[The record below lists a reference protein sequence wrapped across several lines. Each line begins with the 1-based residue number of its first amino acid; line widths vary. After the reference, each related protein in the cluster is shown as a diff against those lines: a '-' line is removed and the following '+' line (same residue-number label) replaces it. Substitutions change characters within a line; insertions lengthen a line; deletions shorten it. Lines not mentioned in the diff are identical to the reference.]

1 MRVALYRVGTAARLS
16 GLPIVTLRNWEQRY
30 GVVVPTR
37 SASGQRLY
45 TLDDIEHLR
54 TLKASLDAGLSAGEA
69 HADLVRQLRD
79 EATGLRISDGAAIRE
94 QARRVRSEVAETHA
108 RTAAE
113 HERAA
118 RRLAALAERTQG
130 AAGDRFR
137 ELARK
142 ADERAA
148 RTRALADESRVRTT
162 APAGQATVYEL
173 QRRSA

>member
-16 GLPIVTLRNWEQRY
+16 GLPVVTLRNWEQRY

-69 HADLVRQLRD
+69 HADLVRQLR
-79 EATGLRISDGAAIRE
+79 EEEHGPPVREGAAIRE
-94 QARRVRSEVAETHA
+94 QARRLRSEVAETHA

-118 RRLAALAERTQG
+118 RRLIALAERTHG

-142 ADERAA
+142 AEERAA
-148 RTRALADESRVRTT
+148 RTRALADEARVRNNPDVRE
-162 APAGQATVYEL
+162 AAVYDL
-173 QRRSA
+173 PRLSA